1 MKAFSFCY
9 NENHIGLVKLL
20 ESTKILGI
28 SEHLFIDG
36 KFPDYPGNH
45 PFSTDGTLKVIGKY
59 KHTGIIT
66 AHYPISFIEKFNFAM
81 EWFKD
86 SEEPILFI
94 SCDEYLEGST
104 DGLIEW
110 LENKEVQIPYTS
122 HIHRCGRAEHDDGNQ
137 RGMVSKS
144 RIFTD
149 TEHINLKHCHYW
161 YYWKDKPITAYRIDV
176 FKSLV
181 INHDDRCRPPLR
193 NKKMEEYQDI
203 NMRNEKY
210 NRSIVEP
217 KGRTT
222 V

>member
-9 NENHIGLVKLL
+9 NENHYGLRKLL

-28 SEHLFIDG
+28 KEHLFIDG
-36 KFPDYPGNH
+36 KFPDYPDKL

-59 KHTGIIT
+59 PHTKTIFNIYG
-66 AHYPISFIEKFNFAM
+66 FIAKFNLAMQYFA
-81 EWFKD
+81 D
-86 SEEPILFI
+86 DEEPILFI

-104 DGLIEW
+104 DGLVEW

-149 TEHINLKHCHYW
+149 TEYINLKHAHFW

-176 FKSLV
+176 FKNLV
-181 INHDDRCRPPLR
+181 INHDDRCRNDIR
-193 NKKMEEYQDI
+193 NKKMEQYQDI
-203 NMRNEKY
+203 NKRNEKY